1 MFHLFELVLSRILL
15 YIVKIVFKAE
25 KKRLLFVKEDGTLT
39 TRTSERKRT
48 DEKFYGSPAFS
59 FITTSEKIKYHF
71 KVMSYSS
78 IDVYGALPLEM

>member
-1 MFHLFELVLSRILL
+1 MFHLFEHVLSRILL

-25 KKRLLFVKEDGTLT
+25 KKRVLFVKANDTLT
-39 TRTSERKRT
+39 TRTSEGKRRINNFMVVT
-48 DEKFYGSPAFS
+48 FR

>member
-1 MFHLFELVLSRILL
+1 MV
-15 YIVKIVFKAE
+15 V
-25 KKRLLFVKEDGTLT
+25 T
-39 TRTSERKRT
+39 
-48 DEKFYGSPAFS
+48 FS